1 MKRTV
6 VILLLS
12 GFLFAV
18 GCSRPTAEAPAV
30 AQATPTPQKSEQE
43 VQQEQ
48 TVKAKTVEA
57 HVMKAEP
64 MDDKPIMAV
73 SPSPSAST
81 PKP

>member
-6 VILLLS
+6 VILCLS
-12 GFLFAV
+12 GLLFAA
-18 GCSRPTAEAPAV
+18 GCSRPTAEAPAA

-43 VQQEQ
+43 VQKEQ
-48 TVKAKTVEA
+48 TVKAQSVEA

-64 MDDKPIMAV
+64 MNDQPIMAG